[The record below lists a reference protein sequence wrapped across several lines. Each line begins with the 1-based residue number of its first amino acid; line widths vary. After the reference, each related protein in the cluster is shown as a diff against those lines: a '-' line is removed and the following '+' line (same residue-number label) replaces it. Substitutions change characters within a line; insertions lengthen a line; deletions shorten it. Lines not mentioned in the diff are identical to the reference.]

1 MKPKK
6 CKVCK
11 VSFVPTKPLQAVCDF
26 GCAIELNLINR
37 QKKENKEKKEKN
49 AEIRKARAA
58 IKDKDRRAWL
68 KEAQVAFN
76 KWIRVRDRELPC
88 ISCNRFHG
96 GQNHAGHY
104 LPTSTRSS
112 LRFHPDNVHLQ
123 CQPCNCHLH
132 GNIVPYRQELLRR
145 IGAERL
151 EFLEGVHQ
159 SKYWSITELKEIKI
173 KYTHLVKELD
183 AAECDY

>member
-11 VSFVPTKPLQAVCDF
+11 VSFVPIKPLQAVCDF
-26 GCAIELNLINR
+26 GCAIELSLIKREKNE
-37 QKKENKEKKEKN
+37 KKEKKEKN

-68 KEAQVAFN
+68 KEAQAAFN
-76 KWIRVRDRELPC
+76 KWIRVRDTEDDLTC
-88 ISCNRFHG
+88 ISCGKYHQ

-123 CQPCNCHLH
+123 CQPCNTHLH

-173 KYTHLVKELD
+173 KYTQLVKGWDDER
-183 AAECDY
+183 